1 MTIFCTH
8 AMPVQS
14 SIYADSIRILQ
25 SKFVLKKYIMLVY
38 GIARFLHNSVV
49 DDTGVEVG
57 ALCKANATG

>member
-1 MTIFCTH
+1 
-8 AMPVQS
+8 MPVQS
-14 SIYADSIRILQ
+14 SIYAAPIRILQ